1 MEQNI
6 KSDNQEQNLEFNKI
20 QGFDVLEK
28 LPEDSKMKSY
38 NEEYY
43 SSLSNLKFVSITI
56 PQENKLF
63 YHFEQN
69 PNASVTT
76 TTGQMY
82 VVYKDLK
89 EATLEIKQILGE
101 VEEAIQTIYGGV
113 EECDKVIFDEINPE
127 IRKIERNL
135 QQFLVNQT
143 TENFKL
149 IKEIAIL
156 EKEKADLVSKMEM
169 CVAKLDR
176 IEKEI
181 GFKKKNTLY
190 NDNKTLQNAPKNTS
204 VNHTFSSENPK
215 AFGDTVSVK

>member
-169 CVAKLDR
+169 CMAKLDR

-181 GFKKKNTLY
+181 GFKKKTKEMKLER
-190 NDNKTLQNAPKNTS
+190 LI
-204 VNHTFSSENPK
+204 E
-215 AFGDTVSVK
+215 

>member
-101 VEEAIQTIYGGV
+101 VEEAIQTIYDQSQSSHRCRKCGRRGG
-113 EECDKVIFDEINPE
+113 
-127 IRKIERNL
+127 IRRHAGGTGKTGYLYCEVYIRRL
-135 QQFLVNQT
+135 RVQC
-143 TENFKL
+143 
-149 IKEIAIL
+149 
-156 EKEKADLVSKMEM
+156 MP
-169 CVAKLDR
+169 C
-176 IEKEI
+176 
-181 GFKKKNTLY
+181 GFSLWRS
-190 NDNKTLQNAPKNTS
+190 A
-204 VNHTFSSENPK
+204 
-215 AFGDTVSVK
+215 

>member
-169 CVAKLDR
+169 CMAKLDR
-176 IEKEI
+176 IEK
-181 GFKKKNTLY
+181 
-190 NDNKTLQNAPKNTS
+190 
-204 VNHTFSSENPK
+204 
-215 AFGDTVSVK
+215 